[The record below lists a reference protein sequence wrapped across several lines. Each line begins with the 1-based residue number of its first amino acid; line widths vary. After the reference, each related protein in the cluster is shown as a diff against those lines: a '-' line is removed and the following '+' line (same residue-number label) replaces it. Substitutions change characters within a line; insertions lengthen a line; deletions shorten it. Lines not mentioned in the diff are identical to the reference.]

1 MRASYSAIPEKLN
14 CPLYEN
20 FDYKGSVLP
29 CRPTVYYNKKQ
40 KKITVAVFY
49 GW

>member
-1 MRASYSAIPEKLN
+1 MTASYSAIPEKLN

-20 FDYKGSVLP
+20 FDYKGWVLP
-29 CRPTVYYNKKQ
+29 CRSTVYYNKKQ
-40 KKITVAVFY
+40 KKNTVVVFY